1 MTYYDD
7 YLEHH
12 GVKGMKWGV
21 RRYKDARKE
30 GKKADRDRDYST
42 SKIRSGKKNAA
53 KMEKKAKQYDSVGN
67 KLKAQAARN
76 DKKHYEKVVSTN
88 EARLKDANKRYE
100 SAVAKA
106 ANQKVV
112 IKRRDKL
119 AKAKRA
125 GKKVAYGA
133 VVGNTAGKLTGNSVI
148 AGGAGATAAAG
159 LKARKTRNDRFAES
173 VDAAQKRKK

>member
-53 KMEKKAKQYDSVGN
+53 KMEKKAKQYDFVGD

-76 DKKHYEKVVSTN
+76 DKKHYDKVVATHES
-88 EARLKDANKRYE
+88 RLKDANKRYE

-106 ANQKVV
+106 ASQKVV

-119 AKAKRA
+119 ATAKRV
-125 GKKVAYGA
+125 GKKAAYG
-133 VVGNTAGKLTGNSVI
+133 VVAGNAAGRMTGNAMV
-148 AGGAGATAAAG
+148 AGGIGSAAAAS
-159 LKARKTRNDRFAES
+159 LKARKTRNDRFAEA
-173 VDAAQKRKK
+173 VDAKKRKR